1 MFNTVFHLNFY
12 FGNTAVSHF
21 NYEDTTT
28 TINQFIKF
36 LQYCAFQNLHSL
48 FVITIK
54 LSHNFIPITRYSK
67 SMIQLFSIYSLIF
80 DSLCLHSYSSFRYLY
95 VLGQSVLSKKIVEAE
110 SSHAFSSWHWFL
122 TLVIVLDSSWGH
134 MASVFSPRDTALLVQ
149 VLLSSRP
156 QKADL
161 TLIKLYFSHS
171 NHSFSPSH
179 VIIVLSALSAA

>member
-67 SMIQLFSIYSLIF
+67 SMMQLFSIYSLIF

-122 TLVIVLDSSWGH
+122 TLVIVLDSS
-134 MASVFSPRDTALLVQ
+134 
-149 VLLSSRP
+149 
-156 QKADL
+156 
-161 TLIKLYFSHS
+161 
-171 NHSFSPSH
+171 
-179 VIIVLSALSAA
+179 